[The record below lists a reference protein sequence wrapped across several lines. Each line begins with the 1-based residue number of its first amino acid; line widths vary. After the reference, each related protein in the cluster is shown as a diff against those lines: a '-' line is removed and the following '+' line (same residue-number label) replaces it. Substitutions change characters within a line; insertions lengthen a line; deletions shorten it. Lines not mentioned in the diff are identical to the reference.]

1 MLVENSLSL
10 SPTFDSQL
18 LPTIRTYLCNTNTIH
33 RHSDTYCTYVEDVWL
48 SSISAYY
55 SVSFSLSCCSELRQE
70 TLVRTQAAKR
80 SSQFEEGEDKAAE
93 LQKQVKKY
101 KSEKR
106 AVEDV
111 SCCQVE
117 LLVCVFLCVFC
128 VLSLILKTCVQFQVH
143 NAACHV
149 LTVEQVLAPHGMVH
163 FLYITYVHTYMWPIY
178 TYVLV
183 WCICTHIATAGQ
195 YSFVV
200 QTGVRKPWARV
211 STRNV

>member
-1 MLVENSLSL
+1 MNCLVLDGAVCVHVNAA
-10 SPTFDSQL
+10 
-18 LPTIRTYLCNTNTIH
+18 
-33 RHSDTYCTYVEDVWL
+33 YVEDVWL

-93 LQKQVKKY
+93 LQKQVKKF

-128 VLSLILKTCVQFQVH
+128 VLSLILRTCVQFQVH
-143 NAACHV
+143 IAACHV
-149 LTVEQVLAPHGMVH
+149 LTVEQVHAPHRMVH
-163 FLYITYVHTYMWPIY
+163 FLYITYVHTYIHVA
-178 TYVLV
+178 YVYVCASLV
-183 WCICTHIATAGQ
+183 YMYAHSYCRTVFICCANWCEEALSMCID
-195 YSFVV
+195 S
-200 QTGVRKPWARV
+200 
-211 STRNV
+211 